1 MSYEMIRER
10 PVNLGMQAN
19 WELFTLLVV
28 VNAFVGGMVGLERT
42 ILPLIA
48 LEDFGIASKA
58 AAISFIVTFGV
69 TKAAVNFFAGNLS
82 DHWGRKRILLLGW
95 LIGLPIPVL
104 IMFAQSWF
112 WILFANILLGV
123 NQSLTWSMTVVMKVD
138 IAEPRQRGLA
148 VGLNEFAGYGGVA
161 IIAYVTSVIANQ
173 YGLRPEP
180 FYVGLGLAL
189 AGLILSAFTK
199 DTRKYNHKNDVA
211 GAEPLPLGQV
221 FRRTTWTDATL
232 SASSLSGL
240 VTNLKDGMLWGLL
253 PIFLST
259 KGLSIDQIGAV
270 VALYPIMWSVTQLA
284 FGPLSDRLGRKSLI
298 MPGMALQ
305 GVGIMSFVLFNSQ
318 GGYFVAA
325 ALTGLGTAMVYPT
338 LLALVSDVTEPTWRA
353 SALGVYRFWRD
364 LGYAVGAL
372 GAGLLADVLNIPSAM
387 VIVAGLAFLSAAT
400 VAIRAKDTKTS

>member
-1 MSYEMIRER
+1 
-10 PVNLGMQAN
+10 
-19 WELFTLLVV
+19 
-28 VNAFVGGMVGLERT
+28 MVGLERT

-48 LEDFGIASKA
+48 LKDFGIASKA

-69 TKAAVNFFAGNLS
+69 TKAAVNFFAGSLS
-82 DHWGRKRILLLGW
+82 DYWGRKRVLLLGW
-95 LIGLPIPVL
+95 FIGIPIPLL

-112 WILFANILLGV
+112 WILLANILLGV
-123 NQSLTWSMTVVMKVD
+123 NQALTWSMTVVMKVD
-138 IAEPRQRGLA
+138 IAQPRQRGLA

-161 IIAYVTSVIANQ
+161 VIAYVTSVIATQ
-173 YGLRPEP
+173 HGLRPEP

-199 DTRKYNHKNDVA
+199 DTRKYNHRNDVT
-211 GAEPLPLGQV
+211 GAKPLPLGRV
-221 FRRTTWTDATL
+221 FRKTTWTDATL
-232 SASSLSGL
+232 AASSLSGL

-253 PIFLST
+253 PIFLSA
-259 KGLSIDQIGAV
+259 KGLSIDKIGAV
-270 VALYPIMWSVTQLA
+270 VALYPIIWSITQLG

-305 GVGIMSFVLFNSQ
+305 GVGILSFVLLNSQ

-338 LLALVSDVTEPTWRA
+338 LLALVSDVTEPIWRA

-372 GAGLLADVLNIPSAM
+372 GAGLLADALDIPTAM
-387 VIVAGLAFLSAAT
+387 LIVAGLAFLSAAT
-400 VAIRAKDTKTS
+400 VAIRAKETKIL

>member
-1 MSYEMIRER
+1 
-10 PVNLGMQAN
+10 MQAN
-19 WELFTLLVV
+19 WKLFSLLVV

-69 TKAAVNFFAGNLS
+69 TKASVNFFAGSLS
-82 DHWGRKRILLLGW
+82 DYWGRKRVLLLGW
-95 LIGLPIPVL
+95 LIGLPIPLL

-112 WILFANILLGV
+112 WILLANILLGV
-123 NQSLTWSMTVVMKVD
+123 NQALTWSMTVVMKVD
-138 IAEPRQRGLA
+138 IAQPRQRGLA

-161 IIAYVTSVIANQ
+161 IIAYVTSVIATQ
-173 YGLRPEP
+173 HGLRPEP

-189 AGLILSAFTK
+189 AGLILSTFTK
-199 DTRKYNHKNDVA
+199 DTRKYNQRNKVT
-211 GAEPLPLGQV
+211 GEERLPLGHV

-253 PIFLST
+253 PIFLSA

-305 GVGIMSFVLFNSQ
+305 GVGIMSFVLFNSH

-338 LLALVSDVTEPTWRA
+338 LLALVSDVAEPTWRA

-372 GAGLLADVLNIPSAM
+372 GAGLLADALNIPTAM
-387 VIVAGLAFLSAAT
+387 VVVAGLAFLSAVT
-400 VAIRAKDTKTS
+400 VAIRAKETKIS